1 MHVDARIGY
10 YMTISKK
17 PFLGYET
24 DENIEEILKQMDNIG
39 QRYYRKVAH
48 SNTISQSEDNLPLV
62 YMLDK
67 HGESYLKQGNLID
80 EDSLY
85 VAGDVFDKDLVFNK
99 GAQLEYNIRIDSL
112 DSSKATISF
121 IKK

>member
-1 MHVDARIGY
+1 MKRKL
-10 YMTISKK
+10 TKS
-17 PFLGYET
+17 
-24 DENIEEILKQMDNIG
+24 EIKS
-39 QRYYRKVAH
+39 RKEKTV
-48 SNTISQSEDNLPLV
+48 SFIILFIVSIIWILPLV